1 MRNAEHKETY
11 KILIN
16 IDPNKAYMLYINK
29 IPGRFLK
36 DRAKLLTEPLCKII
50 NLSFSSKFPLMWR
63 AAKVKPLYKKGKNTE
78 PKIYRPISWLSILSK
93 IILLDKMKNLVFFL
107 SGFSFTDTDDSQD
120 SRGRQETIV
129 YSNLPVPPAHKHWDI
144 YL

>member
-1 MRNAEHKETY
+1 
-11 KILIN
+11 
-16 IDPNKAYMLYINK
+16 MLYINK

-50 NLSFSSKFPLMWR
+50 NLSFNSKFPLMWR

-78 PKIYRPISWLSILSK
+78 PKIYRPISWLPILST

-120 SRGRQETIV
+120 NRGREETIV
-129 YSNLPVPPAHKHWDI
+129 YSNLPVLPAHEHWAI